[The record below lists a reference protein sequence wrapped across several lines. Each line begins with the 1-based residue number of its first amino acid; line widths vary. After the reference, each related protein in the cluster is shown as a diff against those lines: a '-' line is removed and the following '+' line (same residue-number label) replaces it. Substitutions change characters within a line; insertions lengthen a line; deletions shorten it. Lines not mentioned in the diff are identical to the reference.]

1 MEPRNAVWCF
11 NLVFV
16 NRLKRPRSTSL
27 KTILNGGI
35 GSLTSAGRLKHYRRL
50 LLSIIKTMALRPLV
64 LLEQILG

>member
-1 MEPRNAVWCF
+1 MEPRDAVWCF

-35 GSLTSAGRLKHYRRL
+35 GSLTNESKGNR
-50 LLSIIKTMALRPLV
+50 
-64 LLEQILG
+64 EEFFQIV